1 MGMGVAIPVMV
12 KILFRMVMIITRKKC
27 ARRYNLCYL
36 YCRCTRSVSVVPPA
50 YYAHLAAFRGRA
62 LLSQADSSGSE
73 SSRATGGRTAVQ
85 ARPAGVSGISLLVL
99 YSRVE
104 QAFVS
109 CHGV

>member
-1 MGMGVAIPVMV
+1 MADCLPNSSSSYQRKLSMGRRRRASLP
-12 KILFRMVMIITRKKC
+12 RPAPHAQRRARPR

-85 ARPAGVSGISLLVL
+85 ARPAGM
-99 YSRVE
+99 
-104 QAFVS
+104 
-109 CHGV
+109 